1 MIFIENAYNFIE
13 KRSVMNK
20 TLIAV
25 GIGVAVAIVIASAYV
40 YSLPGS
46 TTQETIEP
54 TTQET
59 GEQPSEPTT
68 GREIEITVT
77 ERMGFSES
85 P

>member
-1 MIFIENAYNFIE
+1 MIFIENTYNFME
-13 KRSVMNK
+13 KRSIMNK
-20 TLIAV
+20 ILIAV
-25 GIGVAVAIVIASAYV
+25 GIGIVAIAIAGAYV

-77 ERMGFSES
+77 EKLGFSE
-85 P
+85 PP

>member
-1 MIFIENAYNFIE
+1 ME
-13 KRSVMNK
+13 KRSIMNK
-20 TLIAV
+20 ILIAV
-25 GIGVAVAIVIASAYV
+25 GIGIVAIVIAGAYV

-77 ERMGFSES
+77 EKLGFSES

>member
-1 MIFIENAYNFIE
+1 MIFIENTYNFME
-13 KRSVMNK
+13 KRSIMNK
-20 TLIAV
+20 ILIAV
-25 GIGVAVAIVIASAYV
+25 GIGIVAIVIAGAYV

-77 ERMGFSES
+77 EKLGFSES

>member
-1 MIFIENAYNFIE
+1 MIFIENTYNFIE
-13 KRSVMNK
+13 KRSAMNK

-25 GIGVAVAIVIASAYV
+25 GIGVIVAIAIVSGYV
-40 YSLPGS
+40 YSLPGP

-68 GREIEITVT
+68 GKEIEVTVT
-77 ERMGFSES
+77 ERLGFSES

>member
-1 MIFIENAYNFIE
+1 MIFIENTYNFME
-13 KRSVMNK
+13 KKSTMNK
-20 TLIAV
+20 SLIAV
-25 GIGVAVAIVIASAYV
+25 GIVVAVAIAISSAYV
-40 YSLPGS
+40 YSLPGP

-68 GREIEITVT
+68 GKNIEITVT